1 MIPLLDESMENLTL
15 DVVIDEER
23 FRGDSILHR
32 ICFIFSHAYQCKRNT
47 NSIKQLV
54 PLTA

>member
-15 DVVIDEER
+15 DMVIDEER

-32 ICFIFSHAYQCKRNT
+32 IWFIFSHAYQCKRNT
-47 NSIKQLV
+47 DSNKQLA
-54 PLTA
+54 PLAA

>member
-23 FRGDSILHR
+23 LEVIPFYTVFGSY
-32 ICFIFSHAYQCKRNT
+32 SHMRTIASVTPIPISSLRR
-47 NSIKQLV
+47 
-54 PLTA
+54 